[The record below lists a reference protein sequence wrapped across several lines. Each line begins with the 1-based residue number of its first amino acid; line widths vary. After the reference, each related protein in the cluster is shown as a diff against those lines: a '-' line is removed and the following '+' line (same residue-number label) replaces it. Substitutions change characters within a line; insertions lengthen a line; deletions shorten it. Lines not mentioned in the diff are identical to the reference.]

1 MAEASKQGELFDAGA
16 AGATTTTTISVN
28 ARCVLRTEHGCRVVF
43 VAGLPMAHFAVGD
56 RMASAYAMV
65 TIVEHGWADQ
75 NEVARAFEC
84 SARTVRRTQRRF
96 EKGGL
101 AALGRGAGYPK
112 GRARLRGARSRRVHD
127 LKAQGQSNRAI
138 AARLGV
144 TEKAVRKLLRR
155 LGWKPPEPEQ
165 RELPLGP
172 AGRMGADPNLSASA
186 TTPSPISTQEPEK
199 TTAAPVA
206 VAPSRPETPSAGADP
221 NLAASVTDVPAST
234 DAIEEPLPIT
244 FDTDP
249 ADRHQDRLYAHLG
262 LLADAM
268 PMFREGS
275 RIPRAGVL
283 LAMPALLDTGVL
295 DCARDIYGS
304 IGPAFYGLRTSI
316 VAMLVMALLRIKRPE
331 ALKEQSPAEL
341 GRLLGLDRAPEVK
354 TLRRKLTRLSVVGR
368 ATDFGRA
375 LATRRVA
382 ARGQALGFL
391 YVDGH
396 VRVYHGKRTLPKAH
410 VAQRHLPMPAT
421 TDYWINDAGGDPLFV
436 VTAEANAG
444 LVKMLPPVLD
454 EMRKL
459 VGKRR
464 ITIVFDR
471 GGWSPRLFQKIVA
484 SGFDVL
490 TYRKGRF
497 RRVARARF
505 HLRRATFDG
514 RKVSYVLADQ
524 RVRPAQRPL
533 RVEAGHAPHRR
544 RPSDT
549 HHHLARRP
557 ARCRGRLPHVRALAP
572 GELFQVPLRGVCA
585 RRACRLP
592 RRARRSGARGA
603 QPPLER
609 ARRRAASGAR
619 DRPPRLRSL
628 RRRRRSQPRER
639 AQDHARLQ
647 DRQRLWTPRD
657 PPSTQA
663 LHQDRGEARGRAKA
677 RARPERRR
685 RDRDQA
691 RRRAKAPDQPHQD
704 GCLPSR
710 ERPRP
715 RDHAPLQARR
725 RRSPHAHPDR
735 PRLARRHRRRR
746 QRATRH
752 PRAPQLRTSNE
763 CGRRALQR
771 DQSARRPVPRH
782 RLAPALRRRH
792 AHRPLAVTRRG
803 PARAGGKRTLSRRG
817 MSGGL
822 DFRTLSR
829 LTWVCVSSGAS
840 ERCCSVRGAPS
851 VPSAH

>member
-391 YVDGH
+391 YVVTCACTTANAPCRRPTSRRGICRCRPRPTTGSTTPGAIRSSSSRPRPTPVSSRCCPPCLTRCESSSANVASRSCSIAADG
-396 VRVYHGKRTLPKAH
+396 VRVCS
-410 VAQRHLPMPAT
+410 
-421 TDYWINDAGGDPLFV
+421 
-436 VTAEANAG
+436 
-444 LVKMLPPVLD
+444 
-454 EMRKL
+454 
-459 VGKRR
+459 RR
-464 ITIVFDR
+464 
-471 GGWSPRLFQKIVA
+471 S
-484 SGFDVL
+484 S
-490 TYRKGRF
+490 
-497 RRVARARF
+497 
-505 HLRRATFDG
+505 RRAST
-514 RKVSYVLADQ
+514 SS
-524 RVRPAQRPL
+524 P
-533 RVEAGHAPHRR
+533 
-544 RPSDT
+544 T
-549 HHHLARRP
+549 ARD
-557 ARCRGRLPHVRALAP
+557 
-572 GELFQVPLRGVCA
+572 
-585 RRACRLP
+585 
-592 RRARRSGARGA
+592 
-603 QPPLER
+603 
-609 ARRRAASGAR
+609 ASGA
-619 DRPPRLRSL
+619 
-628 RRRRRSQPRER
+628 
-639 AQDHARLQ
+639 
-647 DRQRLWTPRD
+647 
-657 PPSTQA
+657 
-663 LHQDRGEARGRAKA
+663 
-677 RARPERRR
+677 
-685 RDRDQA
+685 
-691 RRRAKAPDQPHQD
+691 
-704 GCLPSR
+704 
-710 ERPRP
+710 
-715 RDHAPLQARR
+715 
-725 RRSPHAHPDR
+725 
-735 PRLARRHRRRR
+735 
-746 QRATRH
+746 
-752 PRAPQLRTSNE
+752 
-763 CGRRALQR
+763 
-771 DQSARRPVPRH
+771 
-782 RLAPALRRRH
+782 
-792 AHRPLAVTRRG
+792 
-803 PARAGGKRTLSRRG
+803 
-817 MSGGL
+817 
-822 DFRTLSR
+822 
-829 LTWVCVSSGAS
+829 
-840 ERCCSVRGAPS
+840 
-851 VPSAH
+851 

>member
-524 RVRPAQRPL
+524 RVRLLKGRFELRQVTRLTDDGHQTPIITSRVDLRDVEVAFRMFERWRQENFFKYL
-533 RVEAGHAPHRR
+533 SEEYALDALVDYRVEP
-544 RPSDT
+544 DD
-549 HHHLARRP
+549 P
-557 ARCRGRLPHVRALAP
+557 AREVPNPRWNALDA
-572 GELFQVPLRGVCA
+572 EL
-585 RRACRLP
+585 
-592 RRARRSGARGA
+592 RRAREIVRHVFALYGVDAAANRESVRRTMRGFKIANASGHRAILQALKHYTKIEAKRAAVPKRVPVQNVVEGTVIKLAAERKHLTSLIKMVAYQAESDLVRAITPHYKRADDEARTLIQTA
-603 QPPLER
+603 LASPADIAVVDNELRVTLAPLSSAHRTSAVAVLCNEIN
-609 ARRRAASGAR
+609 RRAARFPGTAL
-619 DRPPRLRSL
+619 RLRF
-628 RRRRRSQPRER
+628 
-639 AQDHARLQ
+639 AVA
-647 DRQRLWTPRD
+647 TPTD
-657 PPSTQA
+657 PWP
-663 LHQDRGEARGRAKA
+663 
-677 RARPERRR
+677 
-685 RDRDQA
+685 
-691 RRRAKAPDQPHQD
+691 
-704 GCLPSR
+704 
-710 ERPRP
+710 
-715 RDHAPLQARR
+715 
-725 RRSPHAHPDR
+725 
-735 PRLARRHRRRR
+735 
-746 QRATRH
+746 
-752 PRAPQLRTSNE
+752 
-763 CGRRALQR
+763 
-771 DQSARRPVPRH
+771 
-782 RLAPALRRRH
+782 
-792 AHRPLAVTRRG
+792 
-803 PARAGGKRTLSRRG
+803 
-817 MSGGL
+817 
-822 DFRTLSR
+822 
-829 LTWVCVSSGAS
+829 
-840 ERCCSVRGAPS
+840 
-851 VPSAH
+851 